1 MENVLLTVHL
11 ILALLLIGVVLLQ
24 RSEGGGLLSG
34 GGAMSAR
41 GAANALT
48 KLTWALAAAF
58 IGTSILLTLVASVNT
73 GGGSVMDQAG
83 TEVPAESAP
92 APGLLG
98 DDLTPP
104 PSATEG
110 AADAAAPADGDAPV
124 TPPAS
129 N

>member
-1 MENVLLTVHL
+1 MENVILTVHL

-73 GGGSVMDQAG
+73 GGGSVLDQAG
-83 TEVPAESAP
+83 TDVPAESAP
-92 APGLLG
+92 ASGLLDG
-98 DDLTPP
+98 ILTPP
-104 PSATEG
+104 SSSTEG
-110 AADAAAPADGDAPV
+110 TTDTPATDAPV